1 MLKAIEEEVRLTLND
16 EDKFN
21 EYKRNVKIIHNAYLL
36 LSPDLLI
43 WVGVSMPLGIVMIP
57 YQDTL

>member
-1 MLKAIEEEVRLTLND
+1 MLKAIEKEIRLTLND

-21 EYKRNVKIIHNAYLL
+21 EYKRNVKIIHNTYLL